1 MNFIYRQSTG
11 EFLRGDT
18 VLATGYSGN
27 GAGLNNPAMQN
38 VRMHGPLPRGTYTIQ
53 RPSVHPKLGPVAME
67 LLPYSTNQMFLR
79 GDFFLHG
86 DNSQMNHTAS
96 DGCIILP
103 HGVRTAVAEDV
114 INGKNLLKVTL

>member
-1 MNFIYRQSTG
+1 MNFSYSQSTG
-11 EFLRGDT
+11 EFKRGDA
-18 VLATGYSGN
+18 VLAVGYSGN
-27 GAGLNNPAMQN
+27 GEGLNNPEMQN
-38 VRMHGPLPRGTYTIQ
+38 IRMHGPLPRGSYTIQ

-86 DNSQMNHTAS
+86 DNSQLNHTAS

-103 HGVRTAVAEDV
+103 HDVRTAVAEDV
-114 INGKNLLKVTL
+114 MQGNALLEVML

>member
-1 MNFIYRQSTG
+1 MFTYSQSTG
-11 EFLRGDT
+11 EFSRLGR
-18 VLATGYSGN
+18 VLCIGYSGN
-27 GAGLNNPAMQN
+27 GAGLNNPDMQN

-53 RPSVHPKLGPVAME
+53 PPSVHPKLGPVAMA

-86 DNSQMNHTAS
+86 DNSEMNHTAS

-103 HGVRTAVAEDV
+103 HEVRAGIAADV
-114 INGKNLLKVTL
+114 LGGDNTLEVVS